1 MNDEKLTLRT
11 ARLELVATTL
21 VHIEAE
27 LAGAQ
32 LLGAL
37 LGIRVPASWPPGE
50 FDHDALKYLR
60 SQLQKGGP
68 ACEGWYS
75 WYGISTGADG
85 QREELVAAAGYFGP
99 PSEGQVEIGYS
110 VVPEARGRGYA
121 AEFVQALV
129 DLAFEHS
136 AIRHVIAHTND
147 ANVPSTRLLLRRG
160 FRRVGAGARA
170 DMIKYQ
176 IDHPAP
182 PQA

>member
-37 LGIRVPASWPPGE
+37 LGVRVPASWPPGE
-50 FDHDALKYLR
+50 FDHDALKYFR

-85 QREELVAAAGYFGP
+85 QREQLVAAAGYFGP
-99 PSEGQVEIGYS
+99 PSDGQVEIGYS
-110 VVPEARGRGYA
+110 VIPEARGRGFA
-121 AEFVQALV
+121 AEIVRALV
-129 DLAFEHS
+129 DRAFEQS
-136 AIRHVIAHTND
+136 VIGHVIAHTND
-147 ANVPSTRLLLRRG
+147 ANVPSTKLLLRQG
-160 FRRVGAGARA
+160 FRRVVPGAGAG
-170 DMIKYQ
+170 MIMYRKDQ
-176 IDHPAP
+176 PAP
-182 PQA
+182 